1 MPQHIQLDVESF
13 QEFALPSDFAI
24 PSRFLPRVSLLQPP
38 SRELP
43 WRGRRNVLNGR
54 RIVSVTDTNIPANLP
69 SFLSIKS
76 MIVQL
81 LVE

>member
-1 MPQHIQLDVESF
+1 
-13 QEFALPSDFAI
+13 
-24 PSRFLPRVSLLQPP
+24 
-38 SRELP
+38 
-43 WRGRRNVLNGR
+43 LNGR